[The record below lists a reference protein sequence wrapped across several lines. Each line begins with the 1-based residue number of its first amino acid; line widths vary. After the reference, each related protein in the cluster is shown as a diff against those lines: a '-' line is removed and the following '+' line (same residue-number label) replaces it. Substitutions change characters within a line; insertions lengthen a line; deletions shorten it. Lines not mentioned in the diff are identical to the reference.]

1 MQGKFMIMSP
11 RSLRFHALAV
21 TCAALLSACG
31 GGGDDDDS
39 GDSTQALQA
48 KKALARGY
56 GGFRSA
62 DEVGFGIT
70 DQLLTI
76 IFAIPGGGS
85 ATATYTCVGGTGT
98 LVFGYTDQDGSG
110 TLTTG
115 DTATATLN
123 GCAVGNLVAATG
135 QVSLS
140 VQEAT
145 NAANF
150 YLNDQAGSLDLL
162 LTLGN
167 LAFTSVGATYNGSY
181 RLDQSAATAGGA
193 VTEDVTLAAMAVS
206 ATSGANASYTNVTAR
221 NVYTSTTTTTNAF
234 SGTVDTTIAG
244 LGNVQYTL
252 SLPQPITA
260 TGGEF
265 RMTSSTQTLTLLL
278 GSGNPVAIDVDNGK
292 NGSVDLEVDS
302 TLTELGSLVFTL

>member
-1 MQGKFMIMSP
+1 MIMSP

-31 GGGDDDDS
+31 GGDDDDS
-39 GDSTQALQA
+39 GDSAQAVQA

-85 ATATYTCVGGTGT
+85 ATATYTCGGGTGT
-98 LVFGYTDQDGSG
+98 LVFSYTDQDGSG
-110 TLTTG
+110 TLTAG

-135 QVSLS
+135 QASLS

-150 YLNDQAGSLDLL
+150 YLNGQAGSLDLL

-221 NVYTSTTTTTNAF
+221 NVYTSTTTTTSAI

-244 LGNVQYTL
+244 LGNVQYTM
-252 SLPQPITA
+252 SLPQAITD
-260 TGGEF
+260 TGGQF
-265 RMTSSTQTLTLLL
+265 RMRSSSQTITLLL
-278 GSGNPVAIDVDNGK
+278 GAGDPVAIDVDNGN
-292 NGSVDLEVDS
+292 NGSVDLQIDDS